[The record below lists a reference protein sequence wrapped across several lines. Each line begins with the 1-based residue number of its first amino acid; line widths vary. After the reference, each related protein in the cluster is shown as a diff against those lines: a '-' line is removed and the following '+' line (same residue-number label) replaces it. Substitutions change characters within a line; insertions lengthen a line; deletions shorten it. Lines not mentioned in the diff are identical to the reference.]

1 MQIDPARPF
10 HLTYCTNI
18 HPADGWEA
26 VLATLQRHVLPLK
39 ARLAPERPFGIGLR
53 LSGGES
59 RELLEGSHLAAF
71 RDWLD
76 AHGLYVFTLNGF
88 PYAPFH
94 RQRVKDEVHAPD
106 WRDPERVAYTLRLIE
121 ILAALL
127 PDGLAGGIS
136 TSPLSYK
143 PWYADPADVPWAAM
157 TENVVAVAEALVRLR
172 AERGISIHLDI
183 EPEPD
188 GLLADSRELAE
199 FFERWLLGPGA
210 ASLAQ
215 LLGCGQGAARNHLRT
230 HIQACLDTC
239 HCAVAY
245 EQPGAVLARYAAA
258 GITVGKIQLSSA
270 LQVAL
275 PRSEG
280 RAPIMAALAPFAEGT
295 YLHQVIQRNQDGS
308 LRHFPDLPPA
318 LAEWDDPQAA
328 EWRIHFHVPIFLER
342 YGALGST
349 QAELRATL
357 AALGQTPFC
366 AHLEI
371 ETYTWDVL
379 PADLK
384 LDLTESIAREYEWV
398 RHAFI

>member
-1 MQIDPARPF
+1 MQIDRQRGI

-18 HPADGWEA
+18 HPAAGWDE
-26 VLATLQRHVLPLK
+26 VFATLRRVVLPLK
-39 ARLAPERPFGIGLR
+39 ARLSPGQPFGIGLR
-53 LSGGES
+53 LSGQES
-59 RELLEGSHLAAF
+59 RELLAGDRLAAF
-71 RDWLD
+71 RAWLD

-94 RQRVKDEVHAPD
+94 HQRVKDDVHAPD

-127 PDGLAGGIS
+127 PAGVDGGIS

-143 PWYADPADVPWAAM
+143 PWFTGPADVPWAAM
-157 TENVVAVAEALVRLR
+157 TEHVVAVAEALVRLR
-172 AERGISIHLDI
+172 AERGVTIHLDI

-188 GLLADSRELAE
+188 GLLADSRELVE
-199 FFERWLLGPGA
+199 FFERLLGAGA
-210 ASLAQ
+210 ESLARR
-215 LLGCGQGAARNHLRT
+215 LGCGGGAARNHLRT

-258 GITVGKIQLSSA
+258 GITVGKVQLSSA
-270 LQVAL
+270 LQVGL
-275 PRSEG
+275 PRGAG
-280 RAPIMAALAPFAEGT
+280 RETIVEALAPFAEGT

-318 LAEWDDPQAA
+318 LAESADPQAV

-357 AALGQTPFC
+357 EALRQTPFC

-371 ETYTWDVL
+371 ETYTWEVL

-384 LDLTESIAREYEWV
+384 LDLADSIAREYEWV
-398 RHAFI
+398 RDAFL